1 MHTIFTPLV
10 EFNQN
15 NMQMFPAELT
25 GMPLFTTD
33 QKYITQKS
41 NSPARTRYTLNTIVA
56 LAFLLL
62 NNGIQLEKLDV
73 YMSAFDA
80 NSFSV
85 EVVDKMTAASTVC
98 VFHQNNGTL
107 RALSFIQ
114 GQPKSLPA
122 FSQRADIT
130 EREILAVILP
140 IVAAFGYQADT
151 GMIDF
156 MKSQNSAIREYA
168 STFNCGA
175 PEYQNALYGISSA
188 VEAYITSELPS
199 TPDAN
204 EYIFVRQFPGNNITP
219 ISDRIFDNLKTRGS
233 GVIIIDGNPQIL
245 SKGVVD
251 NKASAK
257 SFGVLKKEFED
268 YTSTLHWT
276 DQEKLLI
283 PSFPDD
289 FPVPK
294 ETLRMARRFV
304 QTQNDVRPM
313 VQFMWRGPTSY
324 GKSTGVECLA
334 ALLETPLLRMT
345 CNTETT
351 TQDFLADFVPDT
363 TGRSANNLPT
373 FDDIEVDPVSA
384 YEVLTG
390 EYDENV
396 TPQQCL
402 EAYALVANKSDK
414 PVFKFVES
422 NYIKGLERGYI
433 VEIQEASRIRN
444 PGVLVG
450 LNEFDRPGSVIPLIN
465 GEYRTRHKNAMV
477 IYTDNIGYASCR
489 PIDPSVLRRTALI
502 IDSDELTQEEL
513 YARVKFNTKCKDE
526 RLIDAAY
533 NIYSEV
539 VDFCRKNDMMDEGS
553 ASPTEFEMMVRCL
566 MLDGLENLSDVAREC
581 LVNKATSDPDAQSK
595 IMQLIVDPSS
605 SVA

>member
-1 MHTIFTPLV
+1 MHTIFVPLV
-10 EFNQN
+10 EFDQV
-15 NMQMFPAELT
+15 NMKMFPPELA
-25 GMPLFTTD
+25 GMPIFTTD
-33 QKYITQKS
+33 QTYITQKS
-41 NSPARTRYTLNTIVA
+41 DGPARARYTLNTIVA
-56 LAFLLL
+56 LSFFLL
-62 NNGIQLEKLDV
+62 NNGIQLEDFDV

-85 EVVDKMTAASTVC
+85 EVVDKNTSASTVST
-98 VFHQNNGTL
+98 FHRVNGTL
-107 RALSFIQ
+107 RALSFVQ
-114 GQPKSLPA
+114 GQPQSLA
-122 FSQRADIT
+122 SFSQRFNGSV
-130 EREILAVILP
+130 REILAAILP
-140 IVAAFGYQADT
+140 IVAAFGYQDDT

-156 MKSQNSAIREYA
+156 EKSQNSEIRKYA
-168 STFNCGA
+168 NLFNRGGQD
-175 PEYQNALYGISSA
+175 YQNALYGISSA
-188 VEAYITSELPS
+188 VETYVTSEMPS
-199 TPDAN
+199 TPDAS
-204 EYIFVRQFPGNNITP
+204 EYVALRQFPGNNITP
-219 ISDRIFDNLKTRGS
+219 IPDRIFNSIKTRGS
-233 GVIIIDGNPQIL
+233 GIIIIDGNPQIL
-245 SKGVVD
+245 SKGAAD

-257 SFGVLKKEFED
+257 SFGALKKEFED

-304 QTQNDVRPM
+304 QTRDDARPM

-334 ALLETPLLRMT
+334 ALLGTPLLRMT

-363 TGRSANNLPT
+363 TGGSGNELPT
-373 FDDIEVDPVSA
+373 FDDIEIDPVSA
-384 YEVLTG
+384 YEALTG

-414 PVFKFVES
+414 PAFKFVES

-526 RLIDAAY
+526 LLINTAY
-533 NIYSEV
+533 QIYSEV
-539 VDFCRKNDMMDEGS
+539 VDYCRKNDMMDEGS

-581 LVNKATSDPDAQSK
+581 LVNKATSDPDAQNK
-595 IMQLIVDPSS
+595 IMQLIVDPAS

>member
-1 MHTIFTPLV
+1 MHTIFVPLI
-10 EFNQN
+10 EYDQN
-15 NMQMFPAELT
+15 NMEMFPADLKN
-25 GMPLFTTD
+25 MPIYTTNQAFIA
-33 QKYITQKS
+33 QKN
-41 NSPARTRYTLNTIVA
+41 NSPVRARYTLNTVIT

-62 NNGIQLEKLDV
+62 NNGIQLKDFDV

-85 EVVDKMTAASTVC
+85 EVVDKNTLASTVS
-98 VFHQNNGTL
+98 VFHRTNGTL
-107 RALSFIQ
+107 RALSFVQ
-114 GQPKSLPA
+114 GQPKSLTTFA
-122 FSQRADIT
+122 QRANISFQ
-130 EREILAVILP
+130 EILASILP
-140 IVAAFGYQADT
+140 IVAAFGYHDDT

-156 MKSQNSAIREYA
+156 EKSQNGEIRKYA
-168 STFNCGA
+168 MMFNYAGI
-175 PEYQNALYGISSA
+175 ESLYGISSA
-188 VEAYITSELPS
+188 VEAYVTSEMPS
-199 TPDAN
+199 TPDAS
-204 EYIFVRQFPGNNITP
+204 EYVLLKQFPGNNITP
-219 ISDRIFDNLKTRGS
+219 IPDRIFNNLKARGS

-245 SKGVVD
+245 SKGVTD

-257 SFGVLKKEFED
+257 SFGVLKKEFEA

-334 ALLETPLLRMT
+334 ALLGTPLLRMT

-363 TGRSANNLPT
+363 TGGSGNNLPT

-390 EYDENV
+390 EHDENV

-402 EAYALVANKSDK
+402 EAYALVSNKSDK
-414 PVFKFVES
+414 PAFKFVES

-465 GEYRTRHKNAMV
+465 GEYRTRHKNAIV

-502 IDSDELTQEEL
+502 IDSDELTKEEL

-533 NIYSEV
+533 KIYSEV